1 MRGAIICSLSLI
13 AACFLVEAFHEAPN
27 YAKALETGWNQL
39 VAIAIYN
46 WLWVVIQFRLEY
58 MFQ

>member
-1 MRGAIICSLSLI
+1 MRGAIICGLSLV
-13 AACFLVEAFHEAPN
+13 AANFLVEAWHDAPD

-46 WLWVVIQFRLEY
+46 WLWVEKEKE
-58 MFQ
+58 

>member
-1 MRGAIICSLSLI
+1 MRGAIICSLSLV
-13 AACFLVEAFHEAPN
+13 AACFLVEAWHDTPD

-46 WLWVVIQFRLEY
+46 WLWVEKEKT
-58 MFQ
+58 